1 MAAAGQQHRCAVR
14 RLWQGDRVS
23 GLALA
28 VAVALAFDLTNGFH
42 DSANSVAALVATRAA
57 RPASAIALVSV
68 FHLLGPLLAGT
79 AVADTVGGLVMLD
92 GSEAV
97 ATVGAALTGALAWNL
112 LTWWRGLPSSSSHAL
127 VGGLVGAALFDAG
140 DGAVHWGGLEGLRPT
155 GVLGVLAALAI
166 SPVLGF
172 GAGLLGARAARRATR
187 RASME
192 VQRSV
197 MRGQWFT
204 ASALAFSH
212 GANDAQ
218 KTMGVI
224 TLLLIA
230 DGRLDAFAV
239 PLWVKLAAAFTLTA
253 GTSLGGWRIVR
264 TVGSGIYRL
273 RPLDGLVSQGGSA
286 AVIFAGAA
294 LGAPASTTH
303 VVASSVVGVG
313 AGQRWRHVR
322 WAVVR
327 EMGLGWLVTLPASAV
342 LGAAA
347 VPVWRWLA

>member
-1 MAAAGQQHRCAVR
+1 M
-14 RLWQGDRVS
+14 S

-57 RPASAIALVSV
+57 RPAAAILLVSV
-68 FHLLGPLLAGT
+68 FYMLGPFLAGT
-79 AVADTVGGLVMLD
+79 AVADTVGGLVTLD
-92 GSEAV
+92 GTTAITS
-97 ATVGAALTGALAWNL
+97 VGAALTGALAWNL

-127 VGGLVGAALFDAG
+127 VGGLVGAAMVEAG
-140 DGAVHWGGLEGLRPT
+140 GGAVHWGGVEGLRPA
-155 GVLGVLAALAI
+155 GVLGVLAALAV
-166 SPVLGF
+166 SPLLGF

-187 RASME
+187 RASVAMR
-192 VQRSV
+192 RSV
-197 MRGQWFT
+197 LRAEWFT
-204 ASALAFSH
+204 ASALAFSN

-224 TLLLIA
+224 TLLLVA
-230 DGRLDAFAV
+230 DGRLDTFSV
-239 PLWVKLAAAFTLTA
+239 PVWVKLAAAITLTF

-264 TVGSGIYRL
+264 TVGGGIYRL
-273 RPLDGLVSQGGSA
+273 RPLDGLVSQSGSA
-286 AVIFAGAA
+286 AVVLTSAA
-294 LGAPASTTH
+294 IGAPVSTTH

-327 EMGLGWLVTLPASAV
+327 EMGLGWLVTLPASAA

-347 VPVWRWLA
+347 VPVWRWLV